1 MRLYRV
7 ALISLALVPL
17 LLSGCAKTPSF
28 VAKEEPWRADRERDC
43 LSRTNFAAS
52 PFVTQRASLG
62 GPSVCGALRP
72 YDVSASS
79 SGRVSLKPAA
89 TLQCSM
95 LPAVDHWIATVVEPA
110 ARRYFGANLV
120 EIKVAA
126 SYSCRPRNGIWG
138 ERLSEHG
145 HANAIDIAQFYLSD
159 GTRVSVKEGWNGSSA
174 EQAFLREVHSGA
186 CRGFTT
192 VLGPNADSYHR
203 DHFHMDLARHGR
215 DGTYRVCK

>member
-7 ALISLALVPL
+7 ALTSLALIPL

-28 VAKEEPWRADRERDC
+28 VAKEEPWRAARERSC
-43 LSRTNFAAS
+43 LSQTNFAQS

-62 GPSVCGALRP
+62 GPSVCGAIRP

-79 SGRVSLKPAA
+79 SGRVALKPAA
-89 TLQCSM
+89 TLQCDM
-95 LPAVDHWIATVVEPA
+95 LPAVDRWIVSVVEPA
-110 ARRYFGANLV
+110 ARRHLRANLV
-120 EIKVAA
+120 EMKVAA

-145 HANAIDIAQFYLSD
+145 HANAIDISFFYLSD

-174 EQAFLREVHSGA
+174 EQAFLREIHSGA
-186 CRGFTT
+186 CHEFTT
-192 VLGPNADSYHR
+192 VLGPNADRYHH